1 MKKKSNSRKIVISA
15 LAVVLVTALGFS
27 IAFANSKPSHA
38 VESSSTIETTASD
51 VVETSTTP
59 EINLIKK
66 ITLNHSS
73 LTLTKGK
80 KSVLK
85 AKVTYDGDS
94 FDTNEDYVW
103 SSKNKSVAT
112 ISKNGKVVAVKAG
125 KTYIICSSQS
135 GNVKVRCKITVRN
148 PYNPVKTI
156 KLDKDQMRLNKK
168 DKRVLKPII
177 TYGDKK
183 KKKYAH
189 EELIWRSSNNKVA
202 TVNKNGKVTWKS
214 NGTAYIKAT
223 SKYTNKSV
231 KCKVFVQNTKYIAIT
246 FDDGPGEYTNT
257 LLDALEKYHSKA
269 TFFVLGNRAA
279 AYSSQLKRENNLGME
294 IGSHTYSHKN
304 LKAIPKKEVISEI
317 NNTKKAVKDVIG
329 VEPSL
334 LRPPYGN
341 YNATVS
347 KHAGVP
353 MIYWSVD
360 TEDWKYKNASYVK
373 RTVLNFASDG
383 QIVLLHDIHQT
394 TVQGFI
400 KALPSLRKQGYEL
413 VTVSELYA
421 IKGKTLKKGVMY
433 YGPYRDNN

>member
-1 MKKKSNSRKIVISA
+1 
-15 LAVVLVTALGFS
+15 
-27 IAFANSKPSHA
+27 
-38 VESSSTIETTASD
+38 
-51 VVETSTTP
+51 
-59 EINLIKK
+59 
-66 ITLNHSS
+66 
-73 LTLTKGK
+73 
-80 KSVLK
+80 
-85 AKVTYDGDS
+85 
-94 FDTNEDYVW
+94 
-103 SSKNKSVAT
+103 
-112 ISKNGKVVAVKAG
+112 
-125 KTYIICSSQS
+125 
-135 GNVKVRCKITVRN
+135 
-148 PYNPVKTI
+148 
-156 KLDKDQMRLNKK
+156 
-168 DKRVLKPII
+168 
-177 TYGDKK
+177 
-183 KKKYAH
+183 
-189 EELIWRSSNNKVA
+189 
-202 TVNKNGKVTWKS
+202 
-214 NGTAYIKAT
+214 
-223 SKYTNKSV
+223 
-231 KCKVFVQNTKYIAIT
+231 
-246 FDDGPGEYTNT
+246 
-257 LLDALEKYHSKA
+257 
-269 TFFVLGNRAA
+269 
-279 AYSSQLKRENNLGME
+279 ME

-383 QIVLLHDIHQT
+383 QIVLLHDIHHT